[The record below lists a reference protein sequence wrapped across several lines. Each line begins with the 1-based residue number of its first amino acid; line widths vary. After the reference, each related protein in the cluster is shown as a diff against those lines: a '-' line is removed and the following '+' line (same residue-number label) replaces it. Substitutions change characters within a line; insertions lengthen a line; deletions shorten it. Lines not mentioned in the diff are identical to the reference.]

1 MDTVLLQIRS
11 SGQITLPASI
21 RRQANLQIGD
31 TIEVTVEKDGSIR
44 LTPKLIINR
53 SQAYFWS
60 RQWQEGEQEA
70 EDDIKN
76 GRLHR
81 FDNIEDAL
89 QFLDTDKA

>member
-1 MDTVLLQIRS
+1 MDIVLLQIRS

-21 RRQANLQIGD
+21 RRKANLQIGD

-70 EDDIKN
+70 EDDIQN